1 MFENILVLC
10 LDSVRY
16 DTYVAAKTPN
26 MDVVGK
32 PRLVHSFACWT
43 VPSII
48 GYLMGTPPIGT
59 GRDSF
64 IPGATRHHWAPK
76 QLMEKGYSAAWL
88 STNPMI
94 NRLDSLTQG
103 FFKRYWRHFIN
114 PILGDTQPLIDN
126 IKLIA
131 DEPGVNSLFIFI
143 LLMDTHHPYRWA
155 DGEREL
161 IQDDVQGN
169 FDGQVK
175 SIEYVDSLFPQ
186 IIGPLV
192 DTERPTR
199 VTITSDHGELFGPH
213 FISHNPASQTY
224 PIEFDSKLFEIPLVE
239 GIVEGKI

>member
-1 MFENILVLC
+1 MSENILVLC

-16 DTYVAAKTPN
+16 DTYVTAETPN
-26 MDVVGK
+26 MDAVNK

-43 VPSII
+43 VPTII

-59 GRDSF
+59 GRDIF
-64 IPGATRHHWAPK
+64 IPGGTRHHWAPQ
-76 QLMEKGYSAAWL
+76 QLIEKGYVTVWL

-94 NRLDSLTQG
+94 NRLDSVTQG
-103 FFKRYWRHFIN
+103 FFKRHWMYFVN
-114 PILGDTQPLIDN
+114 PILEDTQPLID
-126 IKLIA
+126 KLKKIIA
-131 DEPGVNSLFIFI
+131 EHSGKPFFIFM

-161 IQDDVQGN
+161 IQDDPQGN

-186 IIGPLV
+186 IIEVLGN
-192 DTERPTR
+192 TGSPTR
-199 VTITSDHGELFGPH
+199 VIITSDHGELFGPH

-224 PIEFDSKLFEIPLVE
+224 PIEFDPKLFEIPLVE
-239 GIVEGKI
+239 GIVKHV